1 MSFLTNVR
9 RSKKTHDRLTF
20 ALMLAPAV
28 ILLIL
33 LNLYPLAMD
42 LQSSFYRI
50 KFMTREMTWVGLDHY
65 IDNLTSST
73 FWGATWR
80 SIYFTVGGVVLQVI
94 GGLAIALLMHKELR
108 GRGLARS
115 LLLLPYVVPAIA
127 LAVTWRW
134 MLNPLTGMVGY
145 VMHDVLGL
153 VNQPV
158 HWFGNPKLA
167 LPTTIVI
174 ASWRFVPFMVLLFLA
189 RLQTMPLELS
199 DAAKIDGA
207 NSWQEFWYV
216 TVPWLL
222 PTIIIAALLRTMWL
236 FKNFEIIF
244 LLTGGG
250 PLHYTTT
257 LPVRVYNVAF
267 SDYKMGEA
275 AAISILMLLVQLPII
290 IIYLRRYSRAE
301 EEINM

>member
-1 MSFLTNVR
+1 MSFLTR
-9 RSKKTHDRLTF
+9 MRHSKKTQDRLTF

-28 ILLIL
+28 ILLVL
-33 LNLYPLAMD
+33 LNIYPLAMD
-42 LQSSFYRI
+42 LQSSFFRI
-50 KFMTREMTWVGLDHY
+50 KFLTREMTWIGLGHY

-73 FWGATWR
+73 FWEATWR
-80 SIYFTVGGVVLQVI
+80 TIYFTVFGVILQVV
-94 GGLAIALLMHKELR
+94 GGIAIALLLHRPLK

-127 LAVTWRW
+127 LAVQWRW
-134 MLNPLTGMVGY
+134 MLNPLTGIVGY
-145 VMHDVLGL
+145 VTHDVLNL
-153 VNQPV
+153 VDKPV
-158 HWFGNPKLA
+158 HWLGNPKLA
-167 LPTTIVI
+167 LSTTVVI

-189 RLQTMPLELS
+189 RLQTMPLELR

-207 NSWQEFWYV
+207 NAWKEFWYV
-216 TVPWLL
+216 TIPWLL

-257 LPVRVYNVAF
+257 LPVRVYRVAF

-290 IIYLRRYSRAE
+290 IIYLRRYSKAE
-301 EEINM
+301 EEIAA